1 MDRPNVK
8 VAIFGGAFFRSFR
21 LTHHANHA
29 DSFVRQVGLTQP
41 PGLVFETKSMKT
53 RYALVLA
60 ATLVAA
66 APNAMA
72 RVKLV
77 ALPERA
83 RVVVSLNNPEATLVE
98 EERLITLQKGVNKV
112 DFSWRGVNIDAS
124 SIQVRALNTP
134 DKVVVLNT
142 SYPPNENALIWE
154 ISSPASQEE
163 RVRISYLLSGL
174 NREVVYKA
182 VAEPDEKALVLRN
195 YLRLRNDS
203 GEDLTDAE
211 LSIGYGANFK
221 KTIAHEEVLE
231 MLSERIEALPI
242 KKVLTWDAASLPWD
256 PEYEKKT
263 VGVPLSYVIKNDQ
276 ASKLGAHTL
285 LPGKVRI
292 FIKTKEQP
300 EKEGDKPGEGVAFTG
315 EDWAQLTPVDR
326 EMKLFIGQSREVKVT
341 QRQTKKDR
349 TEIRRNNNNQDVLW
363 NTDDIYKIEIEN
375 FKKTPI
381 NLVVVEHIPG
391 YWKMI
396 ENSHPQQYK
405 KKDAFTFEYNLTLP
419 PETSGAKKTTVTF
432 NINRINVQGNEPAS
446 F

>member
-1 MDRPNVK
+1 MILPNL
-8 VAIFGGAFFRSFR
+8 ILSSPPTR
-21 LTHHANHA
+21 LSVSLA
-29 DSFVRQVGLTQP
+29 
-41 PGLVFETKSMKT
+41 VFTLNVMSMKT
-53 RYALVLA
+53 RHALILIAALA
-60 ATLVAA
+60 CAA
-66 APNAMA
+66 QTTQA

-83 RVVVSLNNPEATLVE
+83 RVVVALGNPDATLVE

-124 SIQVRALNTP
+124 SIQVRALGNP

-174 NREVVYKA
+174 NRDVVYKA
-182 VAEPDEKALVLRN
+182 VAEPDEKSLTLRN

-211 LSIGYGANFK
+211 LSIGYGDKFK

-231 MLSERIEALPI
+231 MLSERIADLPI

-263 VGVPLSYVIKNDQ
+263 VGIPLSYVITNSA
-276 ASKLGAHTL
+276 ASKLGTHTM

-300 EKEGDKPGEGVAFTG
+300 EKDGEKPGEGVAFTG

-326 EMKLFIGQSREVKVT
+326 EMKLYIGQSRDVKVT

-349 TEIRRNNNNQDVLW
+349 TNIRRNTNNQDVLW
-363 NTDDIYKIEIEN
+363 DTDDIYKIEVEN
-375 FKKTPI
+375 FKKQPV
-381 NLVVVEHIPG
+381 NLVLVEHIPG
-391 YWKMI
+391 YWKMV
-396 ENSHPQQYK
+396 ENTHPKEFK

-419 PETSGAKKTTVTF
+419 PESNGTNKTTVTF
-432 NINRINVQGNEPAS
+432 NLNRLNVQGNEPTTY
-446 F
+446 